1 MPKVLNKCVK
11 SIKKALEVP
20 ESVQKSGLSRK
31 LAPCRN
37 QPTNMQCQ
45 KTNWLQHIASTK
57 QEDTSE
63 QTRV

>member
-11 SIKKALEVP
+11 SINKALKVP

-37 QPTNMQCQ
+37 QPANMQCQ
-45 KTNWLQHIASTK
+45 
-57 QEDTSE
+57 
-63 QTRV
+63 